1 MGLEKFLE
9 GRMKGHIKRITEK
22 QVAKLKAA
30 RNLPREPGL
39 GLPRRIREA
48 ERRILTVITYCWLHC
63 RALVMVSSSIRLTA

>member
-30 RNLPREPGL
+30 GTFQENLD
-39 GLPRRIREA
+39 
-48 ERRILTVITYCWLHC
+48 
-63 RALVMVSSSIRLTA
+63 